1 MSVKTQG
8 KPTEVP
14 ELLTVGF
21 VTLLRSLGLTIPIGS
36 VIAFQESLRELGL
49 ENRKSVYWAGRTTL
63 ITDPENIS
71 LYDQAFIG
79 FWEGQTFLE
88 QDLLPLIQTVTLA
101 IDDGLPLDEIADK
114 EEHPEGE
121 VINLRYSTSEVLQ
134 QKDFAL
140 YSLKELEE
148 AHVLMQAMLSIGGS
162 RSSRRKLPSG
172 KKTQYP
178 DLRRTIKRSL
188 RTNGE
193 PIRQDFLERGK
204 RLRRVVFLLDVS
216 GSMETYA
223 RALIRFVQAAVVGRR
238 QVEVFTLG
246 TRLTRITRE
255 LSSRDLD
262 RAIDAAANSVQD
274 WSGGTRLGE
283 TLRIFNND
291 WGQRGIARGASIVI
305 LSDGWDRGDASVMSE
320 EMGRLQK
327 VSHKIVWVNPLK
339 ASPGYEPLAQ
349 GMAAA
354 LPYVDQFI
362 EGHNLE
368 SLTNLAALLS
378 E

>member
-1 MSVKTQG
+1 MSVETRK

-79 FWEGQTFLE
+79 FWEGQAFIE
-88 QDLLPLIQTVTLA
+88 QDLSPLIQTVTLA
-101 IDDGLPLDEIADK
+101 IDDGPSLDETAND
-114 EEHPEGE
+114 EERPEGE

-140 YSLKELEE
+140 YNLRELEE
-148 AHVLMQAMLSIGGS
+148 AHVLMQAMLLIGGS

-178 DLRRTIKRSL
+178 DLRRTIRRSL

-204 RLRRVVFLLDVS
+204 RLRRVVFLLDIS

-223 RALIRFVQAAVVGRR
+223 RALVRFVQAAVVGRR

-291 WGQRGIARGASIVI
+291 WGQRGIARGASVVI
-305 LSDGWDRGDASVMSE
+305 LSDGWDRGDASIMSE

-327 VSHKIVWVNPLK
+327 VSHQIVWVNPLK

-354 LPYVDQFI
+354 LPYVDRFI
-362 EGHNLE
+362 EGHNME

>member
-1 MSVKTQG
+1 MSVETQG

-49 ENRKSVYWAGRTTL
+49 ESRKSVYWAGRTTL

-101 IDDGLPLDEIADK
+101 IDDGPPLGEIADK
-114 EEHPEGE
+114 EERPEGE

-148 AHVLMQAMLSIGGS
+148 AHVLMQAMLLIGGN

-204 RLRRVVFLLDVS
+204 RLRKVVFLLDVS

-223 RALIRFVQAAVVGRR
+223 RALVRFVQAAVVGRR

-305 LSDGWDRGDASVMSE
+305 LSDGWDRGDASIMSE

-327 VSHKIVWVNPLK
+327 VSHQIVWVNPLK

-354 LPYVDQFI
+354 LPYVDRFI
-362 EGHNLE
+362 EGHNME

>member
-1 MSVKTQG
+1 MSVETRK

-71 LYDQAFIG
+71 LYDQAFI
-79 FWEGQTFLE
+79 E
-88 QDLLPLIQTVTLA
+88 QDLSPLIQTVTLA
-101 IDDGLPLDEIADK
+101 IDDGPSLDETAND
-114 EEHPEGE
+114 EERPEGE

-140 YSLKELEE
+140 YNLRELEE
-148 AHVLMQAMLSIGGS
+148 AHVLMQAMLLIGGS

-178 DLRRTIKRSL
+178 DLRRTIRRSL

-204 RLRRVVFLLDVS
+204 RLRRVVF
-216 GSMETYA
+216 
-223 RALIRFVQAAVVGRR
+223 VVD
-238 QVEVFTLG
+238 
-246 TRLTRITRE
+246 I
-255 LSSRDLD
+255 
-262 RAIDAAANSVQD
+262 
-274 WSGGTRLGE
+274 
-283 TLRIFNND
+283 
-291 WGQRGIARGASIVI
+291 
-305 LSDGWDRGDASVMSE
+305 
-320 EMGRLQK
+320 
-327 VSHKIVWVNPLK
+327 
-339 ASPGYEPLAQ
+339 
-349 GMAAA
+349 
-354 LPYVDQFI
+354 
-362 EGHNLE
+362 
-368 SLTNLAALLS
+368 
-378 E
+378 

>member
-1 MSVKTQG
+1 MSVETQS
-8 KPTEVP
+8 KATEVP

-88 QDLLPLIQTVTLA
+88 QDLLPLVQTVTLV
-101 IDDGLPLDEIADK
+101 IDNESPPDEIADN
-114 EEHPEGE
+114 EERPEGE
-121 VINLRYSTSEVLQ
+121 VINLRYSTSEVLR

-140 YSLKELEE
+140 YSQKELEE
-148 AHVLMQAMLSIGGS
+148 AHVLMQAMLLIGGN
-162 RSSRRKLPSG
+162 RSSRRKLPSR

-193 PIRQDFLERGK
+193 PIRQDFLEKGK

-223 RALIRFVQAAVVGRR
+223 RALVRFVQAAVVGRR

-255 LSSRDLD
+255 LSSHDHD

-283 TLRIFNND
+283 TLRMFNNH
-291 WGQRGIARGASIVI
+291 WGQRGVARGASIVI
-305 LSDGWDRGDASVMSE
+305 LSDGWDRGDVTTMSE
-320 EMGRLQK
+320 EMGRLQRI
-327 VSHKIVWVNPLK
+327 SHQIIWVNPLK

-354 LPYVDQFI
+354 LPYVDRFI
-362 EGHNLE
+362 EGHNMD
-368 SLTNLAALLS
+368 SLINLAALLS